1 MNDETLGTR
10 VRARREHLGITQA
23 ELASSVGLSARAIN
37 LIEVGILQRSFI
49 ADYLPQIAAELKTTE
64 ETLLHGG
71 PPSERLT
78 HEELQRMRKEGL
90 IRQEELEALLGL
102 ATNFIRK
109 RSKASIPLNR
119 QELLNLLE
127 VIRGTDGL

>member
-1 MNDETLGTR
+1 
-10 VRARREHLGITQA
+10 
-23 ELASSVGLSARAIN
+23 
-37 LIEVGILQRSFI
+37 
-49 ADYLPQIAAELKTTE
+49 
-64 ETLLHGG
+64 
-71 PPSERLT
+71 
-78 HEELQRMRKEGL
+78 MRKEGL
-90 IRQEELEALLGL
+90 ISQEELEALLGL